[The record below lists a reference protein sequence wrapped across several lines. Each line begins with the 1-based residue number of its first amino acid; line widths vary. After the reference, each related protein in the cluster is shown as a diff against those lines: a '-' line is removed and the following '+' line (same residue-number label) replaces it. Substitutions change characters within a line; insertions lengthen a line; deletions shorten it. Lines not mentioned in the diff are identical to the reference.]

1 MLDDKRIF
9 LLEDDVNNLAII
21 SSILRR
27 YNAHV
32 FYDTWG
38 VTTVKKIRKF
48 VPLDLI
54 LLDLMLPGN
63 VTGYDVFDQI
73 KTFPELANIP
83 IVAVTAADP
92 GVEMKKAKEKGFSGY
107 LSKPV
112 RARTFV
118 PALKVIMEGEPVW
131 GEVDI

>member
-48 VPLDLI
+48 LPLDII

-63 VTGYDVFDQI
+63 VSGFDVFDQI
-73 KTFPELANIP
+73 KAFEDMVNIP

-92 GVEMKKAKEKGFSGY
+92 GMEMKKARDKGFNGF

-118 PALKVIMEGEPVW
+118 PALKSIMEGETVW
-131 GEVDI
+131 GEVDV